1 MGLHPYRLDTLQ
13 NNAHQCQDSLDE
25 IVALDVLLVRRQTKV
40 SQEHMYILALSS
52 NKDVLGLQ
60 TAMIHALFVTVLDR
74 VENLTKGVLDLLR
87 RPGP

>member
-1 MGLHPYRLDTLQ
+1 
-13 NNAHQCQDSLDE
+13 
-25 IVALDVLLVRRQTKV
+25 
-40 SQEHMYILALSS
+40 MYILALSS

-87 RPGP
+87 RTWALNLSLKEFVGE